1 MKFADQVRHKI
12 GLRPATLYPVGGWSR
27 CLKSE
32 SAPRCGGLEVF
43 DAPEA
48 LRLNEARMSHLEW
61 LGLPLAGKR
70 VLDAGC
76 GVGHLASRLE
86 RMGCNV
92 VCVDGREEKS

>member
-1 MKFADQVRHKI
+1 
-12 GLRPATLYPVGGWSR
+12 
-27 CLKSE
+27 
-32 SAPRCGGLEVF
+32 VF

-48 LRLNEARMSHLEW
+48 LAINGARMSHLES

-86 RMGCNV
+86 ALTK
-92 VCVDGREEKS
+92 ELAA